1 MKFKF
6 LIITCILL
14 TMSFSSE
21 KHGSSPKGNDPISVI
36 ENLGSLSDHLGLPM
50 NASSHGLQIDHMIGW
65 VHWLMLIL
73 FIGWGIYL
81 IITIVKFNS
90 KRNPDADYVG
100 VKSHYSQY
108 AEYGVIVFEAFL
120 LIGLSIPLYSQLK
133 TNLPNDNEV
142 HHVRVIAQQ
151 FAWNIHY
158 PGADGKFGITRVN
171 LVDEETNPLGLDRDG
186 YGADDITTI
195 NQLHLPVNKLIKL
208 YISSKDVIHGFALP
222 EMRLKQDA
230 IPGMQVP
237 IYFTPTLTSKEFLNQ
252 LGGSAREGKGYE
264 IACAQLCGNSHYRMK
279 GYMTI
284 HTEKEYNDWL
294 IEEAEYLET
303 EGEDDWDDEW

>member
-1 MKFKF
+1 MTEF
-6 LIITCILL
+6 LQSYMPTLA
-14 TMSFSSE
+14 SE
-21 KHGSSPKGNDPISVI
+21 MG
-36 ENLGSLSDHLGLPM
+36 HLGDNL
-50 NASSHGLQIDHMIGW
+50 SGL

-73 FIGWGIYL
+73 FVGWGTFFIYTL
-81 IITIVKFNS
+81 IRFRS
-90 KRNPDADYVG
+90 SRNPKANYHG
-100 VKSHYSQY
+100 ITTHYSTY
-108 AEYGVIVFEAFL
+108 VEVGIVVFEALL
-120 LIGLSIPLYSQLK
+120 LIGFAIPGYATVKYDKAL
-133 TNLPNDNEV
+133 TDTEIE
-142 HHVRVIAQQ
+142 VRVVAQQ

-158 PGADGKFGITRVN
+158 PGADGKFGSTKIS
-171 LVDEETNPLGLDRDG
+171 LVDEETNPIGLDREG

-237 IYFTPTLTSKEFLNQ
+237 IYFTPTLTTKEFLSE
-252 LGGSAREGKGYE
+252 LEGSAREGMGYE

-284 HTEKEYNDWL
+284 HNEKEYNDWL
-294 IEEAEYLET
+294 IEEAEYLES
-303 EGEDDWDDEW
+303 EGEDDWDDDW

>member
-1 MKFKF
+1 MTEF
-6 LIITCILL
+6 LQSYMPILA
-14 TMSFSSE
+14 SE
-21 KHGSSPKGNDPISVI
+21 MG
-36 ENLGSLSDHLGLPM
+36 HLGDNL
-50 NASSHGLQIDHMIGW
+50 SGL
-65 VHWLMLIL
+65 VHWLMLVL
-73 FIGWGIYL
+73 FVGWGSFFIYTL
-81 IITIVKFNS
+81 IRFRSSNNPKANYYGITTHYSTYVE
-90 KRNPDADYVG
+90 VG
-100 VKSHYSQY
+100 V
-108 AEYGVIVFEAFL
+108 VVFEALL
-120 LIGLSIPLYSQLK
+120 LISFAIPGYATVKYDKAL
-133 TNLPNDNEV
+133 NDTEIE
-142 HHVRVIAQQ
+142 VRVVAQQ

-158 PGADGKFGITRVN
+158 PGADGKFGFTKIS
-171 LVDEETNPLGLDRDG
+171 LVDEETNPIGLDREG

-237 IYFTPTLTSKEFLNQ
+237 IYFTPTLTTKEFLSK
-252 LGGSAREGKGYE
+252 LEGSAREGMGYE

-294 IEEAEYLET
+294 IEEAEYLDS
-303 EGEDDWDDEW
+303 EGEDDWDDDW